1 MCLSTTVVALNPYLF
16 AVPPPDVHITQS
28 ASPLFAGSNASLTC
42 RADINEAVDAGVV
55 VTGIWRKEGQQL
67 QNSDNRITISDLVQI
82 DAFAYEFILT
92 LTPLSLQDDGDFTC
106 EVSINASSVPSLI
119 TSGSGTATHSL
130 TVEGEHSKVIQ
141 AL

>member
-1 MCLSTTVVALNPYLF
+1 MN
-16 AVPPPDVHITQS
+16 ITQS
-28 ASPLFAGSNASLTC
+28 VSSPLFAGSNASLTC
-42 RADINEAVDAGVV
+42 RADIDEAVDTGVV

-67 QNSDNRITISDLVQI
+67 QNSDNRITISDIIEI
-82 DAFAYEFILT
+82 DAFAYELT
-92 LTPLSLQDDGDFTC
+92 LTLAPLSLQDDGDFTC

-130 TVEGEHSKVIQ
+130 TTEGEYSKVIQ